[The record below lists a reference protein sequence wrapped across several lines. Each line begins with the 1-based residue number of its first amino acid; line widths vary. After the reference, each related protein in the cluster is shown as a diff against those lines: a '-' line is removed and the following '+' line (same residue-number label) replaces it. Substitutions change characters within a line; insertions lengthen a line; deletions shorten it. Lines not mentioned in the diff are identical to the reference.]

1 VAPLPGADGVSGLL
15 GDTAAF
21 VADNAGL
28 LAQRVLEH
36 VQLSGIALV
45 IAMLVAL
52 PLALVLGHTGRGGFL
67 AINAA
72 NVGRALPS
80 LALIAIALPFLGLND
95 SSTIFAL
102 VLLGIPPIL
111 TNTYVAVREV
121 DQDII
126 EAARGMGMSGG
137 EILRSVELPLAA
149 PVMMSGIR
157 TAAVQ
162 IVATATLAAVIAGGG
177 LGRFIVDGF
186 ATRNNPSVVTG
197 AVAVGLLTILT
208 ELGLGA
214 VERVVTPRGS
224 SQADERAARGVPSA
238 VPGDAKGGAL

>member
-1 VAPLPGADGVSGLL
+1 VSGLL
-15 GDTAAF
+15 GDTATF
-21 VADNAGL
+21 VGDNAGL
-28 LAQRVLEH
+28 LLQRIGEH
-36 VQLSGIALV
+36 VQLSVVALV

-52 PLALVLGHTGRGGFL
+52 PTALVLGHTGRGGFL

-72 NVGRALPS
+72 NIGRALPS

-95 SSTIFAL
+95 RSTIFAL

-121 DQDII
+121 DRDVI
-126 EAARGMGMSGG
+126 EAARGMGMNAG
-137 EILRSVELPLAA
+137 EILRGVELPLAA

-186 ATRNNPSVVTG
+186 ATGNNASVVTG
-197 AVAVGLLTILT
+197 AVAVALLTILT

-214 VERVVTPRGS
+214 VERAVTPRGS
-224 SQADERAARGVPSA
+224 IRTDARAARGARRA
-238 VPGDAKGGAL
+238 VPGGAKGGAQ

>member
-1 VAPLPGADGVSGLL
+1 MSGLL
-15 GDTAAF
+15 GDTVAF

-36 VQLSGIALV
+36 VQLSVIALV

-52 PLALVLGHTGRGGFL
+52 PVALVLGHTGRGGFL

-121 DQDII
+121 DRDII

-197 AVAVGLLTILT
+197 AVAVALLTILT

-214 VERVVTPRGS
+214 VERVVTPRGAS
-224 SQADERAARGVPSA
+224 RADERAARGVPGA

>member
-1 VAPLPGADGVSGLL
+1 MSGLV

-21 VADNAGL
+21 IAGNAGL

-36 VQLSGIALV
+36 VRLSVIALV

-52 PLALVLGHTGRGGFL
+52 PVALVLGHTGRGGFL

-72 NVGRALPS
+72 NIGRALPS

-95 SSTIFAL
+95 ASTIFAL
-102 VLLGIPPIL
+102 VLLGVPPIL

-121 DQDII
+121 DRDII

-197 AVAVGLLTILT
+197 AVAVALLTILT

-214 VERVVTPRGS
+214 VERVVTPRGVS
-224 SQADERAARGVPSA
+224 RTDERVARGVPS
-238 VPGDAKGGAL
+238 DAKGGAL

>member
-1 VAPLPGADGVSGLL
+1 MAPRPGADGVSGLL
-15 GDTAAF
+15 GDTAGF

-36 VQLSGIALV
+36 IQLSVIALV

-52 PLALVLGHTGRGGFL
+52 PVALVLGHTGRGGFL

-102 VLLGIPPIL
+102 ALLGIPPIL

-121 DQDII
+121 DRDII

-197 AVAVGLLTILT
+197 AVAVALLTILT

-214 VERVVTPRGS
+214 VERVVTPRGAS
-224 SQADERAARGVPSA
+224 RTDERAARGAPGA

>member
-1 VAPLPGADGVSGLL
+1 MSGLV
-15 GDTAAF
+15 GGTAAF
-21 VADNAGL
+21 VAGNAGL

-36 VQLSGIALV
+36 VRLSVIALV

-52 PLALVLGHTGRGGFL
+52 PVALVLGHTGRGGFL

-95 SSTIFAL
+95 ASTIFAL
-102 VLLGIPPIL
+102 VLLGVPPIL

-121 DQDII
+121 DRDII

-197 AVAVGLLTILT
+197 AVAVALLTILT

-224 SQADERAARGVPSA
+224 SRTDERVARGVPSA

>member
-1 VAPLPGADGVSGLL
+1 MSGLV

-21 VADNAGL
+21 IAGNAGL

-36 VQLSGIALV
+36 VRLSVIALV

-52 PLALVLGHTGRGGFL
+52 PVALVLGHTGRGGFL

-121 DQDII
+121 DRDII

-197 AVAVGLLTILT
+197 AVAVALLTILT

-214 VERVVTPRGS
+214 VERVVTPRGAS
-224 SQADERAARGVPSA
+224 RADERAARGVP
-238 VPGDAKGGAL
+238 GDAKGGAL

>member
-1 VAPLPGADGVSGLL
+1 MSGLV

-21 VADNAGL
+21 IAGNAGL

-36 VQLSGIALV
+36 VRLSVIALV

-52 PLALVLGHTGRGGFL
+52 PVALVLGHTGRGGFL

-95 SSTIFAL
+95 ASTIFAL
-102 VLLGIPPIL
+102 VLLGVPPIL

-121 DQDII
+121 DRDII

-197 AVAVGLLTILT
+197 AVAVALLTILT

-214 VERVVTPRGS
+214 VERVVTPRGVS
-224 SQADERAARGVPSA
+224 RTDERVARGVPS
-238 VPGDAKGGAL
+238 DAKGGAL

>member
-1 VAPLPGADGVSGLL
+1 VRGLL

-36 VQLSGIALV
+36 VRLSVIALV

-52 PLALVLGHTGRGGFL
+52 PVALVLGHTGRGGFL

-121 DQDII
+121 DRDII

-197 AVAVGLLTILT
+197 AVAVALLTILT

-214 VERVVTPRGS
+214 VERVVTPRGVS
-224 SQADERAARGVPSA
+224 RTDERVARGVPS
-238 VPGDAKGGAL
+238 DAKGGAL

>member
-1 VAPLPGADGVSGLL
+1 MSGLV

-21 VADNAGL
+21 VAGNAGL

-36 VQLSGIALV
+36 VRLSVIALV

-52 PLALVLGHTGRGGFL
+52 PVALVLGHTGRGGFL

-95 SSTIFAL
+95 ASTIFAL
-102 VLLGIPPIL
+102 VLLGVPPIL

-121 DQDII
+121 DRDII

-197 AVAVGLLTILT
+197 AVAVALLTILT

-214 VERVVTPRGS
+214 VERVVTPRGAS
-224 SQADERAARGVPSA
+224 RTDERVA
-238 VPGDAKGGAL
+238 PGFRAT

>member
-36 VQLSGIALV
+36 VQLSVIALV

-224 SQADERAARGVPSA
+224 SRADERAARGVPSA

>member
-1 VAPLPGADGVSGLL
+1 MSGLV

-21 VADNAGL
+21 IAGNAGL

-36 VQLSGIALV
+36 FRLSVIALV

-52 PLALVLGHTGRGGFL
+52 PVALVLGHTGRGGFL

-95 SSTIFAL
+95 ASTIFAL
-102 VLLGIPPIL
+102 VLLGVPPIL

-121 DQDII
+121 DRDII

-197 AVAVGLLTILT
+197 AVAVALLTILT

-214 VERVVTPRGS
+214 VERVVTPRGVS
-224 SQADERAARGVPSA
+224 RTDERVARGVPS
-238 VPGDAKGGAL
+238 DAKGGAL

>member
-1 VAPLPGADGVSGLL
+1 MSGLV

-21 VADNAGL
+21 VAGNAGL

-36 VQLSGIALV
+36 VRLSVIALV

-52 PLALVLGHTGRGGFL
+52 PVALVLGHTGRGGFL

-95 SSTIFAL
+95 ASTIFAL
-102 VLLGIPPIL
+102 VLLGVPPIL

-121 DQDII
+121 DRDII
-126 EAARGMGMSGG
+126 EAARGMGMSGL

-197 AVAVGLLTILT
+197 AVAVALLTILT

-214 VERVVTPRGS
+214 VERVVTPRGAS
-224 SQADERAARGVPSA
+224 RTDERVAPGVRSD
-238 VPGDAKGGAL
+238 VKGGAL

>member
-36 VQLSGIALV
+36 VQLSVIALV

>member
-36 VQLSGIALV
+36 VQLSVIALV

-52 PLALVLGHTGRGGFL
+52 PVALILGHTGRGGFL

-121 DQDII
+121 DRDVI
-126 EAARGMGMSGG
+126 EAAWGMGMSDG

-197 AVAVGLLTILT
+197 AVAVALLTILT

-224 SQADERAARGVPSA
+224 SRTDGRAARGVP
-238 VPGDAKGGAL
+238 GDTKGGVL

>member
-1 VAPLPGADGVSGLL
+1 MAPLPGADGVSGLL

-36 VQLSGIALV
+36 VQLSIIALV

-126 EAARGMGMSGG
+126 EAARGMGMSSG

-224 SQADERAARGVPSA
+224 SRADERAARGVPSA

>member
-1 VAPLPGADGVSGLL
+1 VSGLL
-15 GDTAAF
+15 GDTVSF

-28 LAQRVLEH
+28 LLQRILEH
-36 VQLSGIALV
+36 VQLSAIALI

-52 PLALVLGHTGRGGFL
+52 PIALVLGHTGRGGFL

-95 SSTIFAL
+95 RSTIFAL
-102 VLLGIPPIL
+102 ALLGIPPIL
-111 TNTYVAVREV
+111 TNTYVGVREV
-121 DQDII
+121 DRDII

-137 EILRSVELPLAA
+137 GILRSVELPLAA

-186 ATRNNPSVVTG
+186 ATRDNASVVTG
-197 AVAVGLLTILT
+197 AVAVALQTILT

-214 VERVVTPRGS
+214 VERAVTPRG
-224 SQADERAARGVPSA
+224 AGRTDESAARGAPRA
-238 VPGDAKGGAL
+238 VPGVAKGGA

>member
-1 VAPLPGADGVSGLL
+1 MAPHPGADGMSGLL

-36 VQLSGIALV
+36 IQLSVIALV

-52 PLALVLGHTGRGGFL
+52 PVALVLGHTGRGGFL

-121 DQDII
+121 DRDII

-197 AVAVGLLTILT
+197 AVAVALLTILT

-214 VERVVTPRGS
+214 VERVVTPRGAS
-224 SQADERAARGVPSA
+224 RADERAARGAPGA
-238 VPGDAKGGAL
+238 VPGDTKGGAL

>member
-1 VAPLPGADGVSGLL
+1 MSGLV

-21 VADNAGL
+21 IAGNAGL

-36 VQLSGIALV
+36 VRLSVIALV

-52 PLALVLGHTGRGGFL
+52 PVALVLGHTGRGGFL

-95 SSTIFAL
+95 ASTIFAL
-102 VLLGIPPIL
+102 VLLGVPPIL

-121 DQDII
+121 DRDII

-186 ATRNNPSVVTG
+186 ATRNNPSVLTG
-197 AVAVGLLTILT
+197 AVAVALLTILT

-214 VERVVTPRGS
+214 VERVVTPRGVS
-224 SQADERAARGVPSA
+224 RTDERVARGVPS
-238 VPGDAKGGAL
+238 DAKGGAL

>member
-1 VAPLPGADGVSGLL
+1 MSGLA

-21 VADNAGL
+21 VRANADL
-28 LAQRVLEH
+28 LLQRVVEH
-36 VQLSGIALV
+36 VQLSAIALV
-45 IAMLVAL
+45 IALLVAL
-52 PLALVLGHTGRGGFL
+52 PVALVLGHTGRGGFL
-67 AINAA
+67 AINAS
-72 NVGRALPS
+72 NIGRALPS

-95 SSTIFAL
+95 KSTIFAL

-121 DQDII
+121 DRDVI
-126 EAARGMGMSGG
+126 EAARGMGFNGG
-137 EILRSVELPLAA
+137 EVLRGVELPLAA

-186 ATRNNPSVVTG
+186 ATRNNASVVTG
-197 AVAVGLLTILT
+197 AVAVAVLTILT

-214 VERVVTPRGS
+214 IERAVAPRGS
-224 SQADERAARGVPSA
+224 SRTDQRPAGGAAGA
-238 VPGDAKGGAL
+238 TPGSAKGGAQ

>member
-1 VAPLPGADGVSGLL
+1 MSGLV

-21 VADNAGL
+21 VAGNAGL

-36 VQLSGIALV
+36 VRLSVIALV

-52 PLALVLGHTGRGGFL
+52 PVALVLGHTGRGGFL

-102 VLLGIPPIL
+102 VLLGVPPIL

-121 DQDII
+121 DRDII
-126 EAARGMGMSGG
+126 EAARGMGMSGL

-197 AVAVGLLTILT
+197 AVAVALLTILT

-214 VERVVTPRGS
+214 VERVVTPRGAS
-224 SQADERAARGVPSA
+224 RTDERVAPGVRSD
-238 VPGDAKGGAL
+238 VKGGAL

>member
-1 VAPLPGADGVSGLL
+1 MSGLV

-21 VADNAGL
+21 IAGNAGL

-36 VQLSGIALV
+36 VRLSVIALV

-52 PLALVLGHTGRGGFL
+52 PVALVLGHTGRGGFL

-95 SSTIFAL
+95 ASTIFAL
-102 VLLGIPPIL
+102 VLLGVPPIL

-121 DQDII
+121 DRDII

-149 PVMMSGIR
+149 QVMMSGIR

-197 AVAVGLLTILT
+197 AVAVALLTILT

-214 VERVVTPRGS
+214 VERVVTPRGVS
-224 SQADERAARGVPSA
+224 RTDERVARGVPS
-238 VPGDAKGGAL
+238 DAKGGAL

>member
-1 VAPLPGADGVSGLL
+1 MSGLV

-36 VQLSGIALV
+36 VRLSVIALV

-52 PLALVLGHTGRGGFL
+52 PVALVLGHTGRGGFL

-95 SSTIFAL
+95 SATIFAL

-121 DQDII
+121 DRDII

-197 AVAVGLLTILT
+197 AVAVALLTILT

-224 SQADERAARGVPSA
+224 SRTDERVARGVPSA

>member
-1 VAPLPGADGVSGLL
+1 MSGLV

-21 VADNAGL
+21 IAGNAGL

-36 VQLSGIALV
+36 VRLSVIALV

-52 PLALVLGHTGRGGFL
+52 PVALVLGHTGRGGFL

-95 SSTIFAL
+95 ASTIFAL
-102 VLLGIPPIL
+102 VLLGVPPIL

-121 DQDII
+121 DRDII

-197 AVAVGLLTILT
+197 AVAVALLTILT
-208 ELGLGA
+208 ELGLSRTD
-214 VERVVTPRGS
+214 ERV
-224 SQADERAARGVPSA
+224 ARGVPS
-238 VPGDAKGGAL
+238 DAKGGAL

>member
-1 VAPLPGADGVSGLL
+1 VSGLL
-15 GDTAAF
+15 GDTVAF

-36 VQLSGIALV
+36 VQLSVIALV

-52 PLALVLGHTGRGGFL
+52 PVALVLGHTGRGGFL

-121 DQDII
+121 DRDII

-177 LGRFIVDGF
+177 LGRFIVDG
-186 ATRNNPSVVTG
+186 
-197 AVAVGLLTILT
+197 LLTILT

-214 VERVVTPRGS
+214 VERVVTPRGAS
-224 SQADERAARGVPSA
+224 RADERAARGAPGA

>member
-1 VAPLPGADGVSGLL
+1 VSGLL

-36 VQLSGIALV
+36 VQLSIIALV

-126 EAARGMGMSGG
+126 EAARGMGMSSG

-224 SQADERAARGVPSA
+224 SRADERAARGVPSA

>member
-1 VAPLPGADGVSGLL
+1 MSGLV

-21 VADNAGL
+21 IAGNAGL

-36 VQLSGIALV
+36 VRLSVIALV

-52 PLALVLGHTGRGGFL
+52 PVALVLGHTGRGGFL

-121 DQDII
+121 DRDII

-177 LGRFIVDGF
+177 LGRFIVDGIARGTGGTDMLF
-186 ATRNNPSVVTG
+186 AG
-197 AVAVGLLTILT
+197 AVLVTALALIVDGVLAIVQRILT
-208 ELGLGA
+208 
-214 VERVVTPRGS
+214 PR
-224 SQADERAARGVPSA
+224 ALR
-238 VPGDAKGGAL
+238 GGAGMRPPEQMDETVVDPGMLGVHVRT

>member
-1 VAPLPGADGVSGLL
+1 MSGLL

-21 VADNAGL
+21 VGDNVGL
-28 LAQRVLEH
+28 LVQRILEH
-36 VQLSGIALV
+36 VQLSVISLV

-52 PLALVLGHTGRGGFL
+52 PVALVLGHTGRGGFL
-67 AINAA
+67 AA

-95 SSTIFAL
+95 RSTIFAL
-102 VLLGIPPIL
+102 ALLGIPPIL

-121 DQDII
+121 DRDII
-126 EAARGMGMSGG
+126 EAARGMGMSGA
-137 EILRSVELPLAA
+137 EIVRGVELPLAA

-186 ATRNNPSVVTG
+186 ATRNNASVVTG
-197 AVAVGLLTILT
+197 AVAVALLTILT

-214 VERVVTPRGS
+214 VERAVTPRGAS
-224 SQADERAARGVPSA
+224 LTDEPAARRAPSA
-238 VPGDAKGGAL
+238 VPGAAKGGAQ

>member
-1 VAPLPGADGVSGLL
+1 MSGLV

-21 VADNAGL
+21 VAGNAGL

-36 VQLSGIALV
+36 VRLSVIALV

-52 PLALVLGHTGRGGFL
+52 PVALVLGHTGRGGFL

-95 SSTIFAL
+95 ASTIFAL
-102 VLLGIPPIL
+102 VLLGVPPIL

-121 DQDII
+121 DRDII

-137 EILRSVELPLAA
+137 GILRSVELPLAA

-197 AVAVGLLTILT
+197 AVAVALLTILT

-214 VERVVTPRGS
+214 VERVVTPRGVS
-224 SQADERAARGVPSA
+224 RTDERVARGVPSA
-238 VPGDAKGGAL
+238 VPSDAKGGAL

>member
-1 VAPLPGADGVSGLL
+1 MSGLV

-21 VADNAGL
+21 VAGNAGL

-36 VQLSGIALV
+36 VRLSVIALV

-52 PLALVLGHTGRGGFL
+52 PVALVLGHTGRGGFL

-95 SSTIFAL
+95 ASTIFAL
-102 VLLGIPPIL
+102 VLLGVPPIL

-121 DQDII
+121 DRDII

-137 EILRSVELPLAA
+137 GILRSVELPLAA

-197 AVAVGLLTILT
+197 AVAVALLTILT

-214 VERVVTPRGS
+214 VERVVTPRGVS
-224 SQADERAARGVPSA
+224 RTDERVARGVPS
-238 VPGDAKGGAL
+238 DAKGGAL

>member
-1 VAPLPGADGVSGLL
+1 MAPLPGADGVSGLL

-36 VQLSGIALV
+36 VQLSVIALV

>member
-1 VAPLPGADGVSGLL
+1 MSGLL

-21 VADNAGL
+21 VTDNAGL
-28 LAQRVLEH
+28 LGQRILEH
-36 VQLSGIALV
+36 VQLSVIALV

-52 PLALVLGHTGRGGFL
+52 PVALVLGHTGRGGFL

-95 SSTIFAL
+95 GSTIFAL

-121 DQDII
+121 DRDII

-137 EILRSVELPLAA
+137 ETLRSVELPLAA

-186 ATRNNPSVVTG
+186 ATRNNPSVITG
-197 AVAVGLLTILT
+197 AVAVALLTILT

-224 SQADERAARGVPSA
+224 SRTDGRAARGVPSA
-238 VPGDAKGGAL
+238 VPGGAKGGAQ

>member
-1 VAPLPGADGVSGLL
+1 MSGLV

-21 VADNAGL
+21 IAGNAGL

-36 VQLSGIALV
+36 VRLSVIALV

-52 PLALVLGHTGRGGFL
+52 PVALVLGHTGRGGFL

-95 SSTIFAL
+95 ASTIFAL
-102 VLLGIPPIL
+102 VLLGVPPIL

-121 DQDII
+121 DRDII

-197 AVAVGLLTILT
+197 AVAVALLTILT
-208 ELGLGA
+208 ELGLGT
-214 VERVVTPRGS
+214 VERVVTPRGVS
-224 SQADERAARGVPSA
+224 RTDERVARGVPS
-238 VPGDAKGGAL
+238 DAKGGAL

>member
-1 VAPLPGADGVSGLL
+1 MSGLL

-21 VADNAGL
+21 VGDNVGL
-28 LAQRVLEH
+28 LVQRILEH
-36 VQLSGIALV
+36 VQLSVISLV

-52 PLALVLGHTGRGGFL
+52 PVALVLGHTGRGGFL

-95 SSTIFAL
+95 RSTIFAL

-121 DQDII
+121 DRDII
-126 EAARGMGMSGG
+126 EAARGMGMSGA
-137 EILRSVELPLAA
+137 EIVRGVELPLAA

-186 ATRNNPSVVTG
+186 ATRNNASVVTG
-197 AVAVGLLTILT
+197 AVAVALLTILT

-214 VERVVTPRGS
+214 VERAVTPRGAS
-224 SQADERAARGVPSA
+224 RTDEPAARRAPSA
-238 VPGDAKGGAL
+238 VPGAAKGGAQ

>member
-1 VAPLPGADGVSGLL
+1 VSGLL
-15 GDTAAF
+15 GDTASF

-28 LAQRVLEH
+28 LLQRILEH
-36 VQLSGIALV
+36 VQLSAIALI

-52 PLALVLGHTGRGGFL
+52 PIALVLGHTGRGGFL

-95 SSTIFAL
+95 RSTIFAL
-102 VLLGIPPIL
+102 ALLGIPPIL
-111 TNTYVAVREV
+111 TNTYVGVREV
-121 DQDII
+121 DRDII

-137 EILRSVELPLAA
+137 GILRSVELPLAA

-186 ATRNNPSVVTG
+186 AIRDNASVVTG
-197 AVAVGLLTILT
+197 AVAVALLTILT

-214 VERVVTPRGS
+214 VERAVTPRGS
-224 SQADERAARGVPSA
+224 GRTDESAARGAPRA
-238 VPGDAKGGAL
+238 VPGVAKGGAK

>member
-1 VAPLPGADGVSGLL
+1 MAPLPGADGMSGLL

-21 VADNAGL
+21 VTDNAGL
-28 LAQRVLEH
+28 LGQRILEH
-36 VQLSGIALV
+36 VQLSVIALV

-52 PLALVLGHTGRGGFL
+52 PVALVLGHTGRGGFL

-95 SSTIFAL
+95 GSTIFAL

-121 DQDII
+121 DRDII

-137 EILRSVELPLAA
+137 ETLRSVELPLAA

-186 ATRNNPSVVTG
+186 ATRNNPSVITG
-197 AVAVGLLTILT
+197 AVAVALLTILT

-224 SQADERAARGVPSA
+224 SRTDERAARGVPGA

>member
-1 VAPLPGADGVSGLL
+1 MSGLL

-28 LAQRVLEH
+28 LGQRVLEH
-36 VQLSGIALV
+36 VQLSVIALV

-52 PLALVLGHTGRGGFL
+52 PVALVLGHTGRGGFL

-121 DQDII
+121 DRDII
-126 EAARGMGMSGG
+126 EAARGMGMNGG

-186 ATRNNPSVVTG
+186 ATRNNPSVITG

-214 VERVVTPRGS
+214 VERVVAPRGS
-224 SQADERAARGVPSA
+224 SRTDERAARSVPSA
-238 VPGDAKGGAL
+238 VPGGAKGGAQ

>member
-1 VAPLPGADGVSGLL
+1 MSGLV

-21 VADNAGL
+21 IAGNAGL

-36 VQLSGIALV
+36 VRLSVIALV

-52 PLALVLGHTGRGGFL
+52 PVALVLGHTGRGGFL

-95 SSTIFAL
+95 ASTIFAL
-102 VLLGIPPIL
+102 VLLGVPPIL

-121 DQDII
+121 DRDII

-197 AVAVGLLTILT
+197 AVAVALLTILT

-214 VERVVTPRGS
+214 VERVVTPHGVSRT
-224 SQADERAARGVPSA
+224 DERVARGVPS
-238 VPGDAKGGAL
+238 DAKGGAL

>member
-1 VAPLPGADGVSGLL
+1 MSGLA

-21 VADNAGL
+21 VRANADL
-28 LAQRVLEH
+28 LLQRVVEH
-36 VQLSGIALV
+36 VQLSAIALV
-45 IAMLVAL
+45 IALLVAL
-52 PLALVLGHTGRGGFL
+52 PVALVLGHTGRGGFL
-67 AINAA
+67 AINAS
-72 NVGRALPS
+72 NIGRALPS

-95 SSTIFAL
+95 RSTIFAL

-121 DQDII
+121 DRDVI
-126 EAARGMGMSGG
+126 EAARGMGFNGG
-137 EILRSVELPLAA
+137 EVLRGVELPLAA

-186 ATRNNPSVVTG
+186 ATRNNASVVTG
-197 AVAVGLLTILT
+197 AVAVAVLTILT

-214 VERVVTPRGS
+214 IERAVTPRGLS
-224 SQADERAARGVPSA
+224 RTDQRPARGA
-238 VPGDAKGGAL
+238 PGATPASAKGGAQ

>member
-1 VAPLPGADGVSGLL
+1 MSGLL
-15 GDTAAF
+15 GDTVAF

-36 VQLSGIALV
+36 VQLSVIALV

-52 PLALVLGHTGRGGFL
+52 PVALVLGHTGRGGFL